1 MRHGIAPPGGKP
13 ASSQMPCR
21 QGWDGSVP
29 QDRESGSRIKLVRIV
44 RRQKRILRRARFP
57 LRRSKYANRI
67 YSDHQHVIL
76 LALRQ
81 HLRKSYRG
89 LCELMEACDSIL
101 RELGLARVPHWTTL
115 QKFSARADMRR
126 LERLLLACLDD
137 ARLRALDLA
146 VDSTGFSST
155 SASEYYVSTLRRKRT
170 GKPGRPPSRREV
182 RSYVKQTMAVET
194 RTQLI
199 AAVKFRRG
207 PANDSPDFR
216 RVLSKVAPARQHVR
230 IIVADKGYDCER
242 NHEYAHDVL
251 DAVAVIPVRGADR
264 PGIRISW
271 KHRRRQAR
279 DLDKEAY
286 HQRVK
291 IETVHSVE
299 KRRMGDNVLA
309 IGTCQ
314 RHKELVFRAFAYN
327 VGRLEVLFLLI
338 TEDFY

>member
-1 MRHGIAPPGGKP
+1 MAP
-13 ASSQMPCR
+13 
-21 QGWDGSVP
+21 GWDDLVP
-29 QDRESGSRIKLVRIV
+29 RDGDNVRQNKLVRIV
-44 RRQKRILRRARFP
+44 VRMSKILRRARYP
-57 LRRSKYANRI
+57 LRGSKYANHI
-67 YSDHQHVIL
+67 YTDHQHVVL

-81 HLRKSYRG
+81 YMGESYRG
-89 LCELMEACDSIL
+89 FCDMMEVCTPLLEEIGL
-101 RELGLARVPHWTTL
+101 RRVPHWTTL

-126 LERLLLACLDD
+126 LERLLLSCLDD

-155 SASEYYVSTLRRKRT
+155 SASEYYVSTIKRRRT

-182 RSYVKQTMAVET
+182 KSYVKQTMAVET

-199 AAVKFRRG
+199 AALKFRRG

-216 RVLSKVAPARQHVR
+216 RVLRKVAPARQHVR
-230 IIVADKGYDCER
+230 VIVADKGYDCER

-264 PGIRISW
+264 PGIRISG

-279 DLDKEAY
+279 DLDTEAY

-314 RHKELVFRAFAYN
+314 RHKELVLRAFAYN
-327 VGRLEVLFLLI
+327 VGRTEVIFLLL

>member
-1 MRHGIAPPGGKP
+1 MSK
-13 ASSQMPCR
+13 
-21 QGWDGSVP
+21 
-29 QDRESGSRIKLVRIV
+29 
-44 RRQKRILRRARFP
+44 ILRRARYP
-57 LRRSKYANRI
+57 LRGSKYANHI
-67 YSDHQHVIL
+67 YTDRQHVVM

-81 HLRKSYRG
+81 QMGESYRG
-89 LCELMEACDSIL
+89 FCDLMEVCTPL
-101 RELGLARVPHWTTL
+101 MEELGLRRVPHWTTL
-115 QKFSARADMRR
+115 QKFSMRADMRR
-126 LERLLLACLDD
+126 LERLLLSCLDD

-155 SASEYYVSTLRRKRT
+155 SASIYYVRTLERRTRT
-170 GKPGRPPSRREV
+170 GKPGRPPKRREV

-199 AAVKFRRG
+199 VALKFRRG
-207 PANDSPDFR
+207 PAGDSPDFR

-251 DAVAVIPVRGADR
+251 DADAVIPVRGADR
-264 PGIRISW
+264 PGIRISGR
-271 KHRRRQAR
+271 HRRKQAR
-279 DLDKEAY
+279 DLDTEAY

-291 IETVHSVE
+291 VETVHSVE

-314 RHKELVFRAFAYN
+314 RHKELVLRAFAYD
-327 VGRLEVLFLLI
+327 VGRLEALFLLF

>member
-1 MRHGIAPPGGKP
+1 MSK
-13 ASSQMPCR
+13 
-21 QGWDGSVP
+21 V
-29 QDRESGSRIKLVRIV
+29 V
-44 RRQKRILRRARFP
+44 RRARYP
-57 LRRSKYANRI
+57 RRRSKYANHLYDDR
-67 YSDHQHVIL
+67 QHVVL

-81 HLRKSYRG
+81 LMGESYRG
-89 LCELMEACDSIL
+89 FCDLVAVCTPLLEEIGL
-101 RELGLARVPHWTTL
+101 RRVPHWTTL
-115 QKFSARADMRR
+115 QKFSMRADMRR
-126 LERLLLACLDD
+126 LEGLLLACIDD

-155 SASEYYVSTLRRKRT
+155 SASEYYVSTLKRRRT

-199 AAVKFRRG
+199 VAAKFRRG

-230 IIVADKGYDCER
+230 IVVADKGYDCER

-251 DAVAVIPVRGADR
+251 DADAVIPVRAADR
-264 PGIRISW
+264 PGIRIRGR
-271 KHRRRQAR
+271 HRREQAR
-279 DLDKEAY
+279 DLDTEAY

-299 KRRMGDNVLA
+299 KRRMGDSVLA

-314 RHKELVFRAFAYN
+314 RHKELVLRAFAYN
-327 VGRLEVLFLLI
+327 VGRLDVLFLLF